1 MTKKVQKGRGVT
13 IQTWNT
19 RELPE
24 RAARVTR
31 CLHNFEVTFRNLL
44 ADENFLT
51 LLQAEAMTIIP
62 EFLRPIL
69 NETKI
74 RNEIA

>member
-24 RAARVTR
+24 RAARITR
-31 CLHNFEVTFRNLL
+31 CLHSFEVTFRNLL
-44 ADENFLT
+44 SDENFLT
-51 LLQAEAMTIIP
+51 LLQAEAMTMVP
-62 EFLRPIL
+62 EYLRPIL

-74 RNEIA
+74 RHEIA

>member
-74 RNEIA
+74 RHEIA

>member
-1 MTKKVQKGRGVT
+1 MKKKARKGRGVT

-31 CLHNFEVTFRNLL
+31 CLHSFEVTFRKLL

-51 LLQAEAMTIIP
+51 LLQAEAMTMVP
-62 EFLRPIL
+62 ESLRPIL
-69 NETKI
+69 NEAKI
-74 RNEIA
+74 RHEIA